1 VAKNANKKEDKVM
14 ITRISTLVAIVV
26 SGGILL
32 SAGSPAL
39 AKGAGLKSNV
49 SISREAKLI
58 RVIRVNLVK
67 QKLKRVVEKPV
78 ALNPTGRLVEKPV
91 ALNPTGRLVEK
102 PVALNPTGRLVEKP
116 VGLIEKGR
124 VNGNATRAER
134 IGDPLVAKAKRTA
147 DPAEVVTGGQ
157 PARRAE

>member
-39 AKGAGLKSNV
+39 AKGAGLKSSV

-67 QKLKRVVEKPV
+67 QKLKRVAEKPV

-102 PVALNPTGRLVEKP
+102 PI
-116 VGLIEKGR
+116 GLFEKGR
-124 VNGNATRAER
+124 INGNATRAER
-134 IGDPLVAKAKRTA
+134 ISDPIVAKAKRTA